1 MQKAKSESVK
11 LRRMGVFAPILL
23 NSMRNDM
30 VKLLTSIF
38 FVFIFSLTLDSLFL
52 HKVEIS
58 EDLILDDFYRQVDF
72 FFYFSAFFLGPIIEE
87 FVFRG
92 PIILALNKG
101 ISNTKIFML
110 AFVLT
115 LIFASLHIGSIF
127 MFVLPYGVLLSLLA
141 FKTRSLYLPIIFHSV
156 SNMSSL
162 FTPESWMFFIS
173 DFFYFN
179 GLVPLD
185 YLHTLN
191 LVFLVSL
198 TLIFIFLIQYFTPVL
213 IQMTENKPS
222 MNDFTR

>member
-1 MQKAKSESVK
+1 
-11 LRRMGVFAPILL
+11 
-23 NSMRNDM
+23 M
-30 VKLLTSIF
+30 VKLFISIF
-38 FVFIFSLTLDSLFL
+38 FVFVFSLILDSLFL
-52 HKVEIS
+52 YKVEIS
-58 EDLILDDFYRQVDF
+58 EDLILDDFYRQIDF

-101 ISNTKIFML
+101 ISNTMIFML

-115 LIFASLHIGSIF
+115 LIFASLHIGIF

-173 DFFYFN
+173 DFF
-179 GLVPLD
+179 
-185 YLHTLN
+185 TLM
-191 LVFLVSL
+191 V
-198 TLIFIFLIQYFTPVL
+198 
-213 IQMTENKPS
+213 
-222 MNDFTR
+222 